1 MKSPIG
7 QPQGTRVQAIGMS
20 WYSEADYAAARAI
33 MADGDRLPV
42 TYAAWLA
49 RAEQQLRRLEG
60 EGHKIIRA
68 RIDPATFPAW
78 CASRGLTQI
87 DAKAR
92 TLWAAD
98 YAARQIGL

>member
-1 MKSPIG
+1 
-7 QPQGTRVQAIGMS
+7 MS
-20 WYSEADYAAARAI
+20 WYREADYAAIRAI
-33 MADGDRLPV
+33 MADGHSLPL
-42 TYAAWLA
+42 TYAAWLD

-68 RIDPATFPAW
+68 WIDPATFPGW
-78 CASRGLTQI
+78 CAERGLTQI
-87 DAKAR
+87 DTKAR